1 MGMIT
6 EFVILLVIDCLL
18 CSTNPG
24 IVVSARAYLGW
35 TVIAILS
42 LVLLYAQGTILVG
55 NCKKMKLKCKQAYIK
70 R

>member
-1 MGMIT
+1 MTLIGIVHPYAEMHKNRMGMLT

-24 IVVSARAYLGW
+24 LEPSARAHLGW

-42 LVLLYAQGTILVG
+42 LFLLYA
-55 NCKKMKLKCKQAYIK
+55 
-70 R
+70 